1 MMSTQTIGILII
13 VILLLSFIPNIYM
26 LYKSKQ
32 QHTPSTRYAL
42 MVGVD
47 AILLVLV
54 ITALFL
60 LT

>member
-1 MMSTQTIGILII
+1 MSTQTIGILII
-13 VILLLSFIPNIYM
+13 IILLLSFVPNIYM
-26 LYKSKQ
+26 LYKAKQ
-32 QHTPSTRYAL
+32 HQAPSTRYVL

-54 ITALFL
+54 IAALVL